1 MGEAEV
7 VGARPQATE
16 RGTKVYFVKQ
26 LQVRDD
32 GMLGSVLP
40 NGDDYWRELDFADG
54 TLCES
59 RWSSVR
65 GGCRFGLEPSLWA
78 LSESGAI
85 LGVGFSSSALLCLG
99 GSSTLAA
106 QVTSCRRANDP
117 IFRHKS

>member
-65 GGCRFGLEPSLWA
+65 GGCRFGLEPSL
-78 LSESGAI
+78 
-85 LGVGFSSSALLCLG
+85 LGSIGVWSDTRGRLLLK
-99 GSSTLAA
+99 
-106 QVTSCRRANDP
+106 RASLP
-117 IFRHKS
+117 WWQ